1 MLRKSISL
9 VLVVLLIMSVITACG
24 DTGSEENDTNVLN
37 LTVGPEP
44 ETIDPTL
51 NTSSDGGTY
60 ITHFFEGL
68 TKTDN
73 EGNAVSGV
81 AEKWDISE
89 DGTKYTFYLRSDAK
103 WSDGENVTAQD
114 FEYGWK
120 RILNPETASDY
131 ASMLFPL
138 VNGEEY
144 NAGEADAEDVGVK
157 AVDDTTLEVTLKAPT
172 VYFLTMLFHS
182 TYMPIREDIIKEYGD
197 KWTQSPD
204 SYVSNGAYKMKE
216 WKHNDVIAMEKN
228 ENYWD
233 ADNIKIEEV
242 NWKLLE
248 DDVAALNAYD
258 SGELNGLFEQIPV
271 TEMKP
276 LLDEGKAEVAPM
288 LGTYYIE
295 FCVDKDPVNDAKVR
309 KALSLA
315 IDRQLL
321 IDTVTQAGEKPA
333 TGMVPYGTSGAEEG
347 TEYRDEE
354 EAEEYI
360 EATANIDEAKKLLE
374 EAGYPDGE
382 GFPSIE
388 LIYNTDTGHEK
399 NMEFIQ
405 EQWKKNLNI
414 DVKISN
420 MEWKSII
427 PKRQEHDFTIARAGW
442 VADYNDPMTFLELFT
457 IGNGNN
463 DSNYNSEEYTDLIK
477 KVQLEADANE
487 RMKLMHEA
495 ESILMEDMP
504 IIPIYF
510 YVSKYMVNDNLE
522 GLYVSNLG
530 IYHLDFATFE

>member
-182 TYMPIREDIIKEYGD
+182 TYMPIREDIIEEYGD

-216 WKHNDVIAMEKN
+216 WKHNDVITMEKN

-388 LIYNTDTGHEK
+388 LIYNTDTGHQK